1 MKIKIISE
9 PTYEKPF
16 LIIYKPKN
24 LPSAPLSKTDT
35 DNALYQAMQLF
46 PQIKRVKGKKEIEY
60 GLLHRLDTATD
71 GLLLICT
78 SQHSYDFLIEQQ
90 NQNKFIKTYIAE
102 CDFIKDNALSLGSF
116 PPLPENA
123 ENIINIQPLKSE
135 IKIKSFFRSYG
146 KNSRE
151 VRPVTEKSNKSSLQK
166 VGKQKEYET
175 CIAISKNGE
184 KYFAECKITQGFRHQ
199 VRSHLAWIGFPIIND
214 KLYNSN
220 FRTEIDEVKKNNHLQ
235 HFDEDDL
242 KFTSTKLEFEYPK
255 GDLNSYEIAF
265 TWT

>member
-9 PTYEKPF
+9 PTYEKSF

-46 PQIKRVKGKKEIEY
+46 PQIKQVKGKKEIEY

-135 IKIKSFFRSYG
+135 IKIK
-146 KNSRE
+146 
-151 VRPVTEKSNKSSLQK
+151 
-166 VGKQKEYET
+166 
-175 CIAISKNGE
+175 
-184 KYFAECKITQGFRHQ
+184 
-199 VRSHLAWIGFPIIND
+199 
-214 KLYNSN
+214 
-220 FRTEIDEVKKNNHLQ
+220 
-235 HFDEDDL
+235 
-242 KFTSTKLEFEYPK
+242 
-255 GDLNSYEIAF
+255 
-265 TWT
+265 